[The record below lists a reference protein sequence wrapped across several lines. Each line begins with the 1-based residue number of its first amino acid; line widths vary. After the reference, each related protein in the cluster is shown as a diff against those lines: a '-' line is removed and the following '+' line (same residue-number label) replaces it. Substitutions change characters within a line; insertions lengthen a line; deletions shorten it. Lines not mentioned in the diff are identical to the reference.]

1 MLILG
6 RACKNHIIYDRN
18 PAHTVGVRFSLM
30 RAALPE
36 RCLR

>member
-1 MLILG
+1 MMILG
-6 RACKNHIIYDRN
+6 RACKNHIIYDLN
-18 PAHTVGVRFSLM
+18 TAHTVGVRFSLI